1 MEIRV
6 ARDGMKNVVVMAWGE
21 IEEGLEQTIVVDP
34 STLNHG
40 CTQVK
45 LDQIQYSIEAGVK
58 VRVGWSE
65 DGMVL
70 PLEGRGLLNY
80 YQFDSLQPS
89 SSNQKLWISA
99 TGAGAFHLVFDMTKQ
114 T

>member
-6 ARDGMKNVVVMAWGE
+6 ARDGMKNVVVMANGE
-21 IEEGLEQTIVVDP
+21 IEESLDRTIVIDP

-45 LDQIQYSIEAGVK
+45 LDQVQYAIEAGVK
-58 VRVGWSE
+58 IRVGWSE

-89 SSNQKLWISA
+89 SPGQKLWISA
-99 TGAGAFHLVFDMTKQ
+99 VGSGAFHLVFDMTKQ
-114 T
+114 A

>member
-1 MEIRV
+1 MKMRV
-6 ARDGMKNVVVMAWGE
+6 ARDGMKNVVVIASGE
-21 IEEGLEQTIVVDP
+21 VEDSLDPTVVIDP

-45 LDQIQYSIEAGVK
+45 LDQVQYSIEGGVK

-65 DGMVL
+65 DGMFL

-89 SSNQKLWISA
+89 SPGQKLWVSA
-99 TGAGAFHLVFDMTKQ
+99 TGSGAFHLVFDMTKQ
-114 T
+114 A

>member
-1 MEIRV
+1 VEIRV

-21 IEEGLEQTIVVDP
+21 IEEKLDQTIVVDP

-40 CTQVK
+40 CTQIK
-45 LDQIQYSIEAGVK
+45 LDQIQYSIEGGVK

-89 SSNQKLWISA
+89 SPGQKLWVTA
-99 TGAGAFHLVFDMTKQ
+99 TGSGTYHLVFDMTKQ
-114 T
+114 A